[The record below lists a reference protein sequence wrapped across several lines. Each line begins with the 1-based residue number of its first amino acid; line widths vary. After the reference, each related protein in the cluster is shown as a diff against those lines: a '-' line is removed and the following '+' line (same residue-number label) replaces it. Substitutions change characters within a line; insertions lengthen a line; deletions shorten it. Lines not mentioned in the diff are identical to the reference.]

1 MLREKNSIIT
11 GANRGIG
18 QEIVKK
24 FAQNSK
30 GGIIFACARKKN
42 IDFEDKLRRL
52 EEDYKLKIIPVYFDL
67 SKKEQIDSALKEIK
81 SYKVRIDVLVN
92 NAGVN
97 TPYRRFQMIPVD
109 DYRSAMESNVWGHM
123 MLTQFVSRLMMKYNT
138 GSIVNI
144 SSIAGTDGFYAS
156 CDYVAT
162 KAAVKGIT
170 VQQARELGKF
180 GIRVNAVAP
189 GVTMTNMIEGNNDEM
204 LKDLL
209 PSIMLGRFGM
219 PEEIANAVL
228 FLASDLS
235 SYITGQEIRVD
246 GGSSVPRAMW

>member
-1 MLREKNSIIT
+1 MLRGKNSIIT

-18 QEIVKK
+18 AEIVKK

-30 GGIIFACARKKN
+30 DGIIFACARKKSD
-42 IDFEDKLRRL
+42 DFENRL
-52 EEDYKLKIIPVYFDL
+52 KEMETEYESKIVPIYFDL
-67 SKKEQIDSALKEIK
+67 GDKEQISAALREIK
-81 SYKVRIDVLVN
+81 SYKVKIDVLVN
-92 NAGVN
+92 NAGIN
-97 TPYRRFQMIPVD
+97 TPYRRFQMIQLD
-109 DYRSAMESNVWGHM
+109 DYRKAMESNVWGHM
-123 MLTQFVSRLMMKYNT
+123 MLTQFVSRLMMKEKA

-170 VQQARELGKF
+170 VQEARELGEF

-246 GGSSVPRAMW
+246 GGSSAPRAMW